1 MGRLPVFNKQER
13 TVLDKKEVIDFFNS
27 HAPQW
32 DERMIRNEDVIEKIL
47 TNAQIS
53 EGKEILDVACGTGVL
68 IPDYLARKVKSV
80 TAIDIS
86 LEMVKIAQKKF
97 LQENV
102 QIICGDVENTS
113 FDQKF
118 DCIIVYNAFPH
129 FGEQKK
135 LIKILSTLLKEGGT
149 LTIAHGMSR
158 KQINQ
163 HHSGSAKKVS
173 LGLID
178 IDELVTYME
187 PELQVTTKISDDTM
201 YQAAGIKRTL

>member
-1 MGRLPVFNKQER
+1 M
-13 TVLDKKEVIDFFNS
+13 TKKEVIDFFNN
-27 HAPQW
+27 HAAQW
-32 DERMIRNEDVIEKIL
+32 DARMIRNEEVIDRIL
-47 TNAQIS
+47 TNAQVDK
-53 EGKEILDVACGTGVL
+53 GKEILDVACGTGVL

-86 LEMVKIAQKKF
+86 PEMVKIAKKKF
-97 LQENV
+97 GQDNV
-102 QIICGDVENTS
+102 QIICGDVETTA

-118 DCIIVYNAFPH
+118 DCIVVYNAFPH
-129 FGEQKK
+129 FGEQEK
-135 LIKILSTLLKEGGT
+135 LIKILSALLKEGGT

-158 KQINQ
+158 EQINQ

-178 IDELVTYME
+178 IDELVTYMK

-201 YQAAGIKRTL
+201 YQAAGVKRTL